1 MTAVRLDGVFAPITT
16 PFDARGH
23 VAPAQHAD
31 NVARLSAA
39 GLDGFLVAG
48 STGEAPLLDPDEY
61 RVLVAA
67 TRKALPSGKTLLVGT
82 GAEATRQA
90 VALSRAAAAE
100 GAAAVVVRPPSYFGA
115 VSPPETLI
123 AYYRGVA
130 DASPIPVLVYNMPK
144 FTHVVIPPTVLEQLR
159 DHPNIIGAKDSSG
172 DTANLAAYRKAAP
185 QWALLSGSASILF
198 SALDLGCN
206 GGVVGVACFAPE
218 PCVQLVAA
226 FRAGDKAGAAA
237 IQERLKPL
245 DKEIVGRL
253 GPAGVKAAM
262 DAAGYHGGPV
272 RAPLAPVSAA
282 DRERITQ
289 LLAAA

>member
-1 MTAVRLDGVFAPITT
+1 MKSVQLGGVFAPITT
-16 PFDARGH
+16 PFDASGH

-67 TRKALPSGKTLLVGT
+67 TRKALPAGKTLLVGT

-90 VALSRAAAAE
+90 IALSKIAADA
-100 GAAAVVVRPPSYFGA
+100 GADAVVVRAPSYFGP

-123 AYYRGVA
+123 AYFRGVA
-130 DASPIPVLVYNMPK
+130 DGSPVPVLVYNMPK
-144 FTHVVIPPTVLEQLR
+144 FTHVTIGPEILEQLR
-159 DHPNIIGAKDSSG
+159 DHPNIVGSKDSSG
-172 DTANLAAYRKAAP
+172 DPNNLAAYRKAVP
-185 QWALLSGSASILF
+185 HWPLLSGSASILF
-198 SALDLGCN
+198 SALDLGCA
-206 GGVVGVACFAPE
+206 GGIVGVACFAPE

-245 DKEIVGRL
+245 DKEIVGKL

-272 RAPLAPVSAA
+272 RAPLADVSAA
-282 DRERITQ
+282 DRKRIAQ
-289 LLAAA
+289 LVAA